1 LSSLMGV
8 GITRCVKNRL
18 QDSYRFSCSSGS
30 TAMDQKQEFD
40 QDFHH
45 DRKSNAR
52 GTTST
57 HDTQGETAELS
68 G

>member
-1 LSSLMGV
+1 
-8 GITRCVKNRL
+8 
-18 QDSYRFSCSSGS
+18 
-30 TAMDQKQEFD
+30 MDQKQEFD